1 MIDFND
7 PQIRYLIDYVNLKQ
21 NLIKYQTNFLNK
33 NQFNKFKKKNRL
45 GFQLVLPEGI
55 KFFNYN
61 EKKYF
66 FWTNTMF

>member
-21 NLIKYQTNFLNK
+21 NMIKYQTNFLNQ
-33 NQFNKFKKKNRL
+33 NQFNKFKKKKRL
-45 GFQLVLPEGI
+45 GFPLVLPEGI

-61 EKKYF
+61 LSF
-66 FWTNTMF
+66 